1 VVSHEFIAQLESV
14 EDEVRWLVRDPASD
28 ALHVVCEISDTDPAW
43 LHLVDDATAPWIG
56 FSHPRIGRV
65 HAMAWLDG
73 RLVITIDDDR
83 GPDFINAAAMLADSP
98 ADREGWVV
106 AQLIAIADGLT
117 AMSNHQRGFIHRRLD
132 PHRMIIDT
140 TGRARL
146 RAPIGVMSLGPMP
159 NYTGT
164 TGPLGDMHFFSPE
177 QCMGQELT
185 QASDVFALAASLFTV
200 LSGRPP
206 FTGESDFDTLKAI
219 ISAPPPPCPTRAPGL
234 DRVLARAF
242 AKRPAERYP
251 DPAAFAAELYE
262 CVPDAGD
269 YDAVISDRVVAW
281 RATAPEAT
289 PEVRRGPSCAKRWE
303 DLEVGFDDT
312 IRHCTSCQ
320 QPVVHVRSLAAAL
333 PLLGKHCVAFRPGP
347 K

>member
-1 VVSHEFIAQLESV
+1 VSHEFIAQLEPV
-14 EDEVRWLVRDPASD
+14 EDETRWLVRDPASE
-28 ALHVVCEISDTDPAW
+28 ALRVVCAIADTDPAW
-43 LHLVDDATAPWIG
+43 LHLVDHATTPWLG

-65 HAMAWLDG
+65 HAMARLDG
-73 RLVITIDDDR
+73 RLLITIDDDR
-83 GPDFINAAAMLADSP
+83 GPDFVHAAAMLADSP

-106 AQLIAIADGLT
+106 AQLITIADGLT
-117 AMSNHQRGFIHRRLD
+117 AMCNHQPGFIHRRLD
-132 PHRMIIDT
+132 PRRMVIDT

-146 RAPIGVMSLGPMP
+146 RAPIGMMSLGPMR
-159 NYTGT
+159 NYTGRS
-164 TGPLGDMHFFSPE
+164 GQLANMHFFSPE
-177 QCMGQELT
+177 QCMGLELT
-185 QASDVFALAASLFTV
+185 QASDVFALAGGLFTV

-206 FTGESDFDTLKAI
+206 FRGQSDFDTLKAI
-219 ISAPPPPCPTRAPGL
+219 TSAPPPPCPTRAPGL

-269 YDAVISDRVVAW
+269 YDAVISDRVVTW

-303 DLEVGFDDT
+303 DLDPGFDDA
-312 IRHCTSCQ
+312 IRHCASCR
-320 QPVVHVRSLAAAL
+320 QPVVQVRSLAAAV
-333 PLLGKHCVAFRPGP
+333 PLLGRHCVAFRPGP
-347 K
+347 E